1 MDGDLISREALK
13 KAICLDEIISVDE
26 TWEQLYDAVV
36 KAIDNAQP
44 VEPKVVFVPVCELD
58 PKKLQE
64 IVDKAIEEMQVNAE
78 KSESKWIPITM
89 RPIEEDEKDDF
100 PDATFMF
107 DCHMPENGEEILITT
122 KYGVEFDTCYN
133 DDGYYL
139 DSNRSWDEVFAWMPL
154 PEAYKKGGAE

>member
-1 MDGDLISREALK
+1 MNGDLISREALK
-13 KAICLDEIISVDE
+13 NAIKDNGYSHYFEIFDI
-26 TWEQLYDAVV
+26 
-36 KAIDNAQP
+36 IDNIPPA
-44 VEPKVVFVPVCELD
+44 EPKKEIVPVCKVTFDKEQ
-58 PKKLQE
+58 LQE
-64 IVDKAIEEMQVNAE
+64 IVDKAIEGLQ
-78 KSESKWIPITM
+78 WIPITM
-89 RPIEEDEKDDF
+89 RPIEEDEKIDF
-100 PDATFMF
+100 PEATFMF